1 MGIIS
6 FFKFVPFQFKLFPNN
21 GTKFGAPATERL
33 LNMNLK
39 IKKILYFWFV
49 ETPDEKKFQKDFK
62 FDQVIKDRF
71 LNDYELA
78 SQNKL
83 DDWQDTDRGCLALII
98 LLDQFSRNLFRE
110 SGKAFEQDEKSRSVL
125 LKIIANNFLDKMNE
139 SERLFALLPLI
150 HSESISDHEKA
161 YELMEKYLKN
171 HSDLEKIK
179 KFWLDHTAVIK
190 RFGRYPHRNKVL
202 NRVSSDDEVEFLN
215 SPNSSW

>member
-1 MGIIS
+1 
-6 FFKFVPFQFKLFPNN
+6 
-21 GTKFGAPATERL
+21 
-33 LNMNLK
+33 MNLK
-39 IKKILYFWFV
+39 IKKILHFWFV

-125 LKIIANNFLDKMNE
+125 LKIIANNFLDEMNE
-139 SERLFALLPLI
+139 NERLFALLPLI
-150 HSESISDHEKA
+150 HSENISDHEKA
-161 YELMEKYLKN
+161 YKLMEKYLKN
-171 HSDLEKIK
+171 HSQLEKIK
-179 KFWLDHTAVIK
+179 KFWLDHTAAIK
-190 RFGRYPHRNKVL
+190 KFGRYPHRNKVL
-202 NRVSSDDEVEFLN
+202 NRVSSDDEFEFLN

>member
-1 MGIIS
+1 MH
-6 FFKFVPFQFKLFPNN
+6 K
-21 GTKFGAPATERL
+21 ATERL
-33 LNMNLK
+33 LDMNLK

-62 FDQVIKDRF
+62 FDQVIKGRF
-71 LNDYELA
+71 LNDYELS

-150 HSESISDHEKA
+150 HSENISDHEKA

-171 HSDLEKIK
+171 HSQLEKIK
-179 KFWLDHTAVIK
+179 KFWLDHTAAIK
-190 RFGRYPHRNKVL
+190 KFGRYPHRNKVL
-202 NRVSSDDEVEFLN
+202 NRLSSKNEIEFLN
-215 SPNSSW
+215 SSNSSW